1 MVEELSHHV
10 VDNPSEL
17 RYEIYVGDELAGY
30 IRYRLEP
37 RTVVLVHTDVEP
49 KWENGWVGR
58 TLVREALEDVRARGL
73 FAAPLCPFI
82 LDYIGRNEEF
92 RSLVVADP
100 AVSD

>member
-17 RYEIYVGDELAGY
+17 RYEIHVGDELAGY
-30 IRYRLEP
+30 IRYRREHG
-37 RTVVLVHTDVEP
+37 TVVLVHTDVEP
-49 KWENGWVGR
+49 KWENSWVGR
-58 TLVREALEDVRARGL
+58 TLVREALEDLRARGL

-82 LDYIGRNEEF
+82 IDFVGQNDEF
-92 RSLVVADP
+92 RPLVVTDP

>member
-37 RTVVLVHTDVEP
+37 GTVVLVHTDVEP
-49 KWENGWVGR
+49 KWENSWVGR
-58 TLVREALEDVRARGL
+58 ALVREVLEDIRARDL

-82 LDYIGRNEEF
+82 LDYIGRNDEF
-92 RSLVVADP
+92 RPLVVADP